1 MRKVV
6 ANLQDK
12 EVEHL
17 LGILSHICIGTR
29 VLHNIFL
36 KKPYKR
42 PWRGCIGRIR
52 VSKLVSRLLFKVY
65 V

>member
-29 VLHNIFL
+29 VLHNL
-36 KKPYKR
+36 KKKKKKKKKR
-42 PWRGCIGRIR
+42 TSVRGEAA
-52 VSKLVSRLLFKVY
+52 
-65 V
+65 